1 MPEPSFA
8 FAVIFTFLPFPAF
21 FAVTFPAD
29 DTVAYFVLLLVQVRV
44 LYAPAVA
51 VIFAFNAT
59 VFPFFTEEA
68 PVILIF
74 VTIPFAILMVYL
86 PLTLLPSFAVAVSVT
101 VFPLPAFFVVTFPV
115 DETVAYFVLLLFQV
129 TALFAAFA
137 GVTIALSYTDLP
149 YATIFVALEIDI
161 LETFTGVGFGS
172 GAGGFPSTFTSQL
185 AIFVPTRL

>member
-1 MPEPSFA
+1 MP
-8 FAVIFTFLPFPAF
+8 LPTF
-21 FAVTFPAD
+21 FAVTFPD
-29 DTVAYFVLLLVQVRV
+29 VETVAYFVLLLVQVRV

-59 VFPFFTEEA
+59 DFPFVTEEA

-101 VFPLPAFFVVTFPV
+101 VLPLPAFFVVTFPV
-115 DETVAYFVLLLFQV
+115 LEITAYFVLLLFHV
-129 TALFAAFA
+129 IALFAAFA
-137 GVTIALSYTDLP
+137 GVTIALSCTDLP

-172 GAGGFPSTFTSQL
+172 GFGSGAGGFPSTFTSQL